1 MFPKFICVFTHRH
14 GRGWHGDWAGKSK
27 WGFRG
32 FLTTHVPPVRF
43 LGNVFTL
50 ALLIE
55 GFKEVLNARV
65 WFLPFTLRSLV
76 S

>member
-43 LGNVFTL
+43 LERDGYEILEFSPHQE
-50 ALLIE
+50 I
-55 GFKEVLNARV
+55 VLC
-65 WFLPFTLRSLV
+65 WGL
-76 S
+76 